1 MATIILFWFN
11 EGLNSISKNIINIQN
26 LTKPY
31 FFILYTWS
39 ITILQWK
46 FPTYWFK
53 FYIWVEFKKKEAFQS
68 LVIKKKISC
77 QISISSVMTKLHVH
91 RYICFKKSTCGACVQ
106 WLFKLLHIVES
117 WILLNI
123 KEHIKKMNRKI
134 SQITMNTE

>member
-11 EGLNSISKNIINIQN
+11 EGLNSVFKNIINIQN
-26 LTKPY
+26 LTTKPY

-68 LVIKKKISC
+68 LVIKKNQLSNIDFKCYDKITC
-77 QISISSVMTKLHVH
+77 T
-91 RYICFKKSTCGACVQ
+91 YIFALKKSTCGACVQ

-134 SQITMNTE
+134 SRITMNTE

>member
-11 EGLNSISKNIINIQN
+11 EGLNSVSKNIINIQN

-68 LVIKKKISC
+68 LVIKKK
-77 QISISSVMTKLHVH
+77 SVVKYRFQVLWQNYMYI
-91 RYICFKKSTCGACVQ
+91 YICFKKSTCGACVQ

-117 WILLNI
+117 WILFNI

-134 SQITMNTE
+134 SRITMNTE